1 MHGAA
6 ATQPGLNAHEGAAV
20 DQLRERAART
30 PDSNG
35 AQRLGVGLWVKR
47 S

>member
-6 ATQPGLNAHEGAAV
+6 ATQPGLSARESASLH
-20 DQLRERAART
+20 QLRECAMRT
-30 PDSNG
+30 LDSNG
-35 AQRLGVGLWVKR
+35 AQRLGVGLRVER